1 MFTLR
6 PVCGEAF
13 LDREEL
19 LQELVE
25 TLPSSRQKMGF
36 ALVGP
41 RRMGKTSL
49 FLETVRRLKEIP
61 RVVPV
66 YLSLW
71 ELVEGTPEELSREL
85 ISASMDAF
93 REEGLLPLKVQAR
106 GLLKAPL
113 ELLRDIIGGMRISLK
128 LREEIELV
136 LMLTRGRGQVGPG
149 ELVSRALA
157 LPERLARES
166 GVRCALFLDEFPTVL
181 ELRQGGKPLGEGV
194 VRRLRT
200 EYETMENLVLSISG
214 SVRSTMEA
222 VTLRPA
228 AAFWRQFIV
237 REVGPLPKWAVEE
250 LLRRNLDRTLT
261 PEALSKLWDF
271 TQGIP
276 FYVQFIGRELSRRQG
291 RTVTEAEVEKTL
303 AEFLNEEGE
312 VMFQEQWQR
321 LSAKERKILQV
332 MSHGYAAPTAIAR
345 EADESPNTV
354 SQYLQYLK
362 GKGLVER
369 PEPGRWR
376 ILDPV
381 FAKWLNLRA
390 E

>member
-6 PVCGEAF
+6 PVCGEGF

-19 LQELVE
+19 LGELVE
-25 TLPSSRQKMGF
+25 TLSSPAQRMGF

-41 RRMGKTSL
+41 RRMGKTSI
-49 FLETVRRLKEIP
+49 FLETIRRLKEIP

-71 ELVEGTPEELSREL
+71 ELVEGTPEELSRHL
-85 ISASMDAF
+85 ATATMDAF

-106 GLLKAPL
+106 NLLKAPL
-113 ELLRDIIGGMRISLK
+113 ELLRDILGGMRISLK
-128 LREEIELV
+128 LREELELV
-136 LMLTRGRGQVGPG
+136 LMLARGQGQAGPG

-157 LPERLARES
+157 LPEMLARES
-166 GVRCALFLDEFPTVL
+166 GARCALFLDEFPTVL
-181 ELRQGGKPLGEGV
+181 ELRQGGKPVGEGI

-222 VTLRPA
+222 VVLRPA
-228 AAFWRQFIV
+228 AAFWRQFVV
-237 REVGPLPKWAVEE
+237 REVGPLPKEAVEK
-250 LLRRNLDRTLT
+250 LLTRNLDRALT
-261 PEALSKLWDF
+261 PEALSRLWDF

-276 FYVQFIGRELSRRQG
+276 FYVQFIGRQLSRRQG
-291 RTVTEAEVEKTL
+291 RTITGAEVEKAL
-303 AEFLNEEGE
+303 AEFLAEEGE
-312 VMFQEQWQR
+312 ALFQEQWQG
-321 LSAKERKILQV
+321 LSAKERKVLQV
-332 MSHGYAAPTAIAR
+332 MSHGYTAPTAIAR
-345 EADESPNTV
+345 EANESPNTV

-369 PEPGRWR
+369 PQPGEWR
-376 ILDPV
+376 ISDPV
-381 FAKWLNLRA
+381 FAKWLSLRTG
-390 E
+390 